1 MKKLTMIAA
10 GIGLAVSA
18 VPSVAQPGRW
28 VPISQRVGNLDT
40 RIDQG
45 LRSGSLNRAEALR
58 LRGQLRDLQGLEAR
72 YRRGGLQSP
81 SAAISTGGSI
91 NSARACMRES
101 TIFAIVADLA

>member
-72 YRRGGLQSP
+72 YRRGGFTIAERRDLDRRFDQL
-81 SAAISTGGSI
+81 
-91 NSARACMRES
+91 SARVYARKHD
-101 TIFAIVADLA
+101 IRHRR